1 MVNINIKDL
10 LGNGE
15 MAYDTL
21 FTEGTFEWFKSDE
34 DAFIY
39 VRNNE
44 TGRCS
49 RYNAEAQNG
58 KRISADE
65 FESKLADM
73 LLRVAKQ
80 EAEES
85 AKTEE
90 AKEIADL
97 YCRHPEGTDLQKPAV
112 INQYGCVDCSK
123 CNVQNCVHR
132 DCMRRNPA
140 SVGGLG
146 GCPRLNVEPTE
157 EPTAPEEPKAPKAKR
172 VRKPKDIGHTSAAV
186 EGVTLTA
193 KQVDFIRHLP
203 DTCFWEHGL
212 DSAIWVDCL
221 CDDIGG
227 QFKGKPMTVGAMI
240 STLCEKG
247 LGTRCKQRV
256 NGKKATSFELT
267 ENGKLVAAE
276 LGLS

>member
-1 MVNINIKDL
+1 MQKQFSLQIHPQIQYHPNHTRIKKS
-10 LGNGE
+10 E
-15 MAYDTL
+15 
-21 FTEGTFEWFKSDE
+21 FE
-34 DAFIY
+34 A
-39 VRNNE
+39 
-44 TGRCS
+44 
-49 RYNAEAQNG
+49 AEAEH
-58 KRISADE
+58 KIEVAVEDPTVSVE
-65 FESKLADM
+65 E
-73 LLRVAKQ
+73 VAKMVD
-80 EAEES
+80 AEV
-85 AKTEE
+85 TEE
-90 AKEIADL
+90 ALE
-97 YCRHPEGTDLQKPAV
+97 PAV
-112 INQYGCVDCSK
+112 INEFGCVDC
-123 CNVQNCVHR
+123 CNCPVDKCVHK
-132 DCMRRNPA
+132 DCMRRNPTN
-140 SVGGLG
+140 VGGLG
-146 GCPRLNVEPTE
+146 LCPRLNVEPTE
-157 EPTAPEEPKAPKAKR
+157 EPAAPEAPEEPKAPKAPKAKR

-221 CDDIGG
+221 CDEIGG

-276 LGLS
+276 LGLN

>member
-1 MVNINIKDL
+1 MK
-10 LGNGE
+10 
-15 MAYDTL
+15 
-21 FTEGTFEWFKSDE
+21 
-34 DAFIY
+34 
-39 VRNNE
+39 NNE
-44 TGRCS
+44 TTFEFNGMTYSANSTRSYCWS
-49 RYNAEAQNG
+49 WPTGLKGQRTRIKKSEFEAAEAEH
-58 KRISADE
+58 KIE
-65 FESKLADM
+65 
-73 LLRVAKQ
+73 VA
-80 EAEES
+80 
-85 AKTEE
+85 
-90 AKEIADL
+90 
-97 YCRHPEGTDLQKPAV
+97 V
-112 INQYGCVDCSK
+112 
-123 CNVQNCVHR
+123 
-132 DCMRRNPA
+132 
-140 SVGGLG
+140 
-146 GCPRLNVEPTE
+146 
-157 EPTAPEEPKAPKAKR
+157 EEPKAPKAKR

-256 NGKKATSFELT
+256 NGKKATSFALT

-276 LGLS
+276 LGLN

>member
-1 MVNINIKDL
+1 MININIKDL

-49 RYNAEAQNG
+49 RYNTEAQNG

-65 FESKLADM
+65 FESKLAGM
-73 LLRVAKQ
+73 LLRVAKR

-90 AKEIADL
+90 
-97 YCRHPEGTDLQKPAV
+97 
-112 INQYGCVDCSK
+112 
-123 CNVQNCVHR
+123 
-132 DCMRRNPA
+132 
-140 SVGGLG
+140 
-146 GCPRLNVEPTE
+146 PTTPE
-157 EPTAPEEPKAPKAKR
+157 EPKAPKAPKAKR
-172 VRKPKDIGHTSAAV
+172 VRKPKDIGHTSTAV

-227 QFKGKPMTVGAMI
+227 QLKGKPMTVGAMI

-276 LGLS
+276 LGLN

>member
-1 MVNINIKDL
+1 MK
-10 LGNGE
+10 
-15 MAYDTL
+15 
-21 FTEGTFEWFKSDE
+21 
-34 DAFIY
+34 
-39 VRNNE
+39 NNE
-44 TGRCS
+44 TTFEFNGMTYSANSTRSYCWS
-49 RYNAEAQNG
+49 WPTGLKGQRTRIKKSEFEAAEAEH
-58 KRISADE
+58 KIEVAVEDPTVSVEE
-65 FESKLADM
+65 F
-73 LLRVAKQ
+73 AKMVG
-80 EAEES
+80 AEV
-85 AKTEE
+85 TEE
-90 AKEIADL
+90 ALE
-97 YCRHPEGTDLQKPAV
+97 PAV
-112 INQYGCVDCSK
+112 INEFGCVDCYNCPAEK
-123 CNVQNCVHR
+123 CVHR
-132 DCMRRNPA
+132 DCMRRNPTD
-140 SVGGLG
+140 VGGLG
-146 GCPRLNVEPTE
+146 LCPRLNVEPTE

-172 VRKPKDIGHTSAAV
+172 VRKPKDIGHTSTAV

-276 LGLS
+276 LGLNCGP

>member
-49 RYNAEAQNG
+49 RCNAEAQNG

-65 FESKLADM
+65 FESKLANM
-73 LLRVAKQ
+73 LLRVVKQ

-97 YCRHPEGTDLQKPAV
+97 YCRHPEGTDLQKPVV

-132 DCMRRNPA
+132 DCMRRNPTD
-140 SVGGLG
+140 VGGLG
-146 GCPRLNVEPTE
+146 LCPRLNVEPTE
-157 EPTAPEEPKAPKAKR
+157 EPTAPEEPKAPKTKR

-203 DTCFWEHGL
+203 DSGFWEHGL

-276 LGLS
+276 LGLN